1 MNAAQKKNLTRWDA
15 KTVVTIAIGAGLYGV
30 LMVYGGI
37 PLFEATNLTVA
48 MIVPVFVGAV
58 SGPIPAAICCG
69 IGNVIADLIGGWGMN
84 FDWSIGNAVL
94 GLFVGALPLYGARIM
109 DGVFRL
115 KHMVIYGALCVIG
128 NIVAFG
134 VVTPVFSSILYARP
148 LKLSLT
154 YSLFSCIGNILV
166 LLVVGIPVLI
176 MLTKRYA
183 ARANLMEDDGGIDAE

>member
-1 MNAAQKKNLTRWDA
+1 MNTETKKRSTRWDA

-48 MIVPVFVGAV
+48 MVVPVFVGAV

-94 GLFVGALPLYGARIM
+94 GFFVGALPLYGTRITE
-109 DGVFRL
+109 GVFKT
-115 KHMVIYGALCVIG
+115 KHIIIYSILCIVG
-128 NIVAFG
+128 NIVSFG
-134 VVTPVFSSILYARP
+134 IVTPLFSSILYARP
-148 LKLSLT
+148 LKLSLA
-154 YSLFSCIGNILV
+154 YALFSCIGNILI

-176 MLTKRYA
+176 MLSKRYA
-183 ARANLMEDDGGIDAE
+183 ARANLMEDDDGGDQE

>member
-1 MNAAQKKNLTRWDA
+1 MKKRSTHWDA

-48 MIVPVFVGAV
+48 MIVPVFVGTV
-58 SGPIPAAICCG
+58 CGPIPAAICCG
-69 IGNVIADLIGGWGMN
+69 IGNIIADLIGGWGMN

-109 DGVFRL
+109 EGVFKP
-115 KHMVIYGALCVIG
+115 KHIIIYSVLCVVG

-134 VVTPVFSSILYARP
+134 IVTPIFSSILYARP
-148 LKLSLT
+148 LKLSLV
-154 YSLFSCIGNILV
+154 YSLFSSIGNIIV
-166 LLVVGIPVLI
+166 LLVVGIPVLV
-176 MLTKRYA
+176 MLSKRYK
-183 ARANLMEDDGGIDAE
+183 ARASLMEDDGGDNE

>member
-1 MNAAQKKNLTRWDA
+1 MSTEMKKRSTRWDA

-48 MIVPVFVGAV
+48 MIVPVFVGTV

-69 IGNVIADLIGGWGMN
+69 IGNIIADLIGGWGMN

-109 DGVFRL
+109 EGVF
-115 KHMVIYGALCVIG
+115 KPKQIIIYSVLCVVG

-134 VVTPVFSSILYARP
+134 IVTPIFSSILYARP
-148 LKLSLT
+148 LKLSLV
-154 YSLFSCIGNILV
+154 YSLFSSIGNIIV
-166 LLVVGIPVLI
+166 LLVVGIPVLV
-176 MLTKRYA
+176 MLSKRYK
-183 ARANLMEDDGGIDAE
+183 ARASLMEDDGDDNE